1 MTTLTTRSVRPA
13 ELCDHCKLECDVSET
28 IRVGDRKFCCAGCRA
43 VAETLHELG
52 LDEFYALRD
61 ESIPRSAVSVD
72 TDSRI
77 YDRYD
82 DPAVAEAIERID
94 DDGVRHVDLLIEGAH
109 CAGCVWVLEQ
119 LPRLLPTVA
128 SARLEL
134 PRGIL
139 RISMRSGERS
149 LSELFSMIA
158 RLGYTAHPLRGVDEL
173 RWRRAEERRHILRLG
188 VAFACFAN
196 AMLFAFALYGD
207 HFQGMS
213 EEWRRNFRLLGF
225 VCSVIALVLPGRVF
239 LFGALASIRTRRP
252 HMDLP
257 VAIALVV
264 GTLWGGAN
272 SLRGVGEVYFESL
285 TAVIFLLT
293 IGRYLQFRQQRAAA
307 DSIELLYSMTPRL
320 ANRVENGVVRVVP
333 VDSLARDEVVEVAP
347 GETVPADGVIE
358 SGRSDFDDALMSG
371 ESIPKTLGVGND
383 VVAGSINISDTVRVR
398 VARTGTDTR
407 LGKLLARMRNEITS
421 RTAVVRLAD
430 RAAHRLVCGVIGLA
444 ILTFVWWSRVSLG
457 VAAEHAIALLI
468 VTCPCALGLATPL
481 AIEVALGHAA
491 RRGILVKNGD
501 VIERLSRGGLVVFDK
516 TGTVTSGVAT
526 LVDFDGDRETID
538 EAAALERGL
547 AHPYARALVRV
558 AANDAKVVSQ
568 RRFVAGGGVVGVVDG
583 KSVAIGNAS
592 FLESLGKTRDHT
604 RVSASSRFVEAG
616 LAPVEI
622 AVDERVVATCGFGDP
637 PRANASALVRR
648 LTKLGFDCSLLSGDD
663 PRIAARVAEAIGI
676 GAEACEGGASPERK
690 IAAITE
696 AKQRHELV
704 VMVGDG
710 VNDAAALAK
719 SDVGIALKGGA
730 EASLEAADVYL
741 ARGDIAD
748 IEHLVVGCRRTMAV
762 VRGNLIASLSYNLVA
777 ATLAVCG
784 VLHPWMAAVLMP
796 LSSLTVVALS
806 FRRRTFDP
814 MPRAEGAA
822 CSSSN

>member
-1 MTTLTTRSVRPA
+1 MSALTTRLIRPA
-13 ELCDHCKLECDVSET
+13 ERCDHCQLECVPSET
-28 IRVGDRKFCCAGCRA
+28 IRVGEQKFCCAGCRA
-43 VAETLHELG
+43 VADTLRELG

-61 ESIPRSAVSVD
+61 DSAQRAPASIVP
-72 TDSRI
+72 DSRS
-77 YDRYD
+77 YERYD
-82 DPAVAEAIERID
+82 DPEVVRDLERVD
-94 DDGVRHVDLLIEGAH
+94 DDGVRHVDLMIEGAH

-119 LPRLLPTVA
+119 LPRLLPMVA

-139 RISMRSGERS
+139 RVSLRNGERA
-149 LSELFSMIA
+149 LSKLFAMIN
-158 RLGYTAHPLRGVDEL
+158 RLGYTAHPLRGGDEL
-173 RWRRAEERRHILRLG
+173 SWRRAEERRHILRLG

-225 VCSVIALVLPGRVF
+225 LCSVLALVLPGRVF
-239 LFGALASIRTRRP
+239 LSGALASLRARRP

-257 VAIALVV
+257 VAIALSI

-320 ANRVENGVVRVVP
+320 ANRVESGVARVVP
-333 VDSLARDEVVEVAP
+333 VDTLAQGDIVEVAP
-347 GETVPADGVIE
+347 GETVPADGVIAT
-358 SGRSDFDDALMSG
+358 GRSDFDDALMSG
-371 ESIPKTLGVGND
+371 ESTPKTLGVRDD

-398 VARTGTDTR
+398 VVRTGADTR
-407 LGKLLARMRNEITS
+407 LGKLLSRMRSEITS

-430 RAAHRLVCGVIGLA
+430 RAAHRLVVGVLA
-444 ILTFVWWSRVSLG
+444 LSVLTFVWWSRVSFG
-457 VAAEHAIALLI
+457 VAAENAIALLI

-481 AIEVALGHAA
+481 AIEVALGLAA

-516 TGTVTSGVAT
+516 TGTLTSGIAT
-526 LVDFDGDRETID
+526 LVEFNGDRTALD
-538 EAAALERGL
+538 DAAALERGL
-547 AHPYARALVRV
+547 AHPYARAVV
-558 AANDAKVVSQ
+558 GAASKDARTVSQ
-568 RRFVAGGGVVGVVDG
+568 RRCVTGGGVLGNVDG
-583 KSVAIGNAS
+583 KSITVGNAG
-592 FLESLGKTRDHT
+592 FLDSLGITRDRE
-604 RVSASSRFVEAG
+604 RVAVSSRFAEAG

-622 AVDERVVATCGFGDP
+622 AVNHHVVATCGFGDP
-637 PRANASALVRR
+637 PRANASALVRSLR
-648 LTKLGFDCSLLSGDD
+648 NLEFECSLLSGDD
-663 PRIAARVAEAIGI
+663 PRIAARVAASIGI

-690 IAAITE
+690 IAAIAE
-696 AKQRHELV
+696 AKLRHELV

-719 SDVGIALKGGA
+719 ADVGVALKGGA

-748 IEHLVVGCRRTMAV
+748 LEQLIVGCRRTMGV

-814 MPRAEGAA
+814 VAEAGGT
-822 CSSSN
+822 